1 MLGFAPLSTVP
12 LSALPGRAVA
22 AVVVPPSYFP
32 TYSFTAAAPER
43 TSFVPVLTFQTS
55 HRAPAPERTSFTA
68 IIEDEA

>member
-1 MLGFAPLSTVP
+1 MFGFAPLSTVP
-12 LSALPGRAVA
+12 LSALPGRA

-43 TSFVPVLTFQTS
+43 TAFMPALTFQTA